1 LTQVQLGLPLG
12 WRDGGRFSDFH
23 AGQSNRACVEQLR
36 ACLAAADQAILLVG
50 PSGSGKTHLLLAALA
65 ECPMGDG
72 RYLALDRPV
81 PECLGLLQAQPAVRL
96 LCLDDVDRHIGQREF
111 ELALFDC
118 YNRIRDQHGTILLS
132 ARARPS
138 AAQFALPDLA
148 SRLLGATVCLL
159 KPLND
164 LELASAWT
172 ARARQR
178 GLEPDPAAVEWLLR
192 HQPRDFK
199 SLILALDRLD
209 SAALAARRRLSL
221 PFVRE
226 LLHG

>member
-1 LTQVQLGLPLG
+1 MSHPQLGLPLG
-12 WRDGGRFSDFH
+12 WRDGGRFHDYH
-23 AGQSNRACVEQLR
+23 PGLSNRASVAQLR
-36 ACLAAADQAILLVG
+36 AVLDEGDQAILLCG
-50 PSGSGKTHLLLAALA
+50 PEGSGKTHLLLAAVA
-65 ECPMGDG
+65 EGATDAG
-72 RYLALDRPV
+72 RYLALDRPL
-81 PECLGLLQAQPAVRL
+81 PECLGLLQAQAAERL
-96 LCLDDVDRHIGQREF
+96 LCLDDVDRRIGQCEF

-118 YNRIRDQHGTILLS
+118 FNRIRDQHGTILLS
-132 ARARPS
+132 ARARP
-138 AAQFALPDLA
+138 AREQFALPDLA

-159 KPLND
+159 KPLSD
-164 LELASAWT
+164 EELADAWT

-199 SLILALDRLD
+199 SLINALDRLD

-226 LLHG
+226 LLQG